1 MDTIDAVIVGGGP
14 AGAVA
19 AALLARRRPDLRIEV
34 VEACRTPH
42 HRPCGEYLSPGARR
56 VLAAAGAE
64 DAVLAA
70 GAKPLAGIV
79 LAGARG
85 GWDLPFAP
93 VLGWRPFRAQGL
105 GVRRERFDAALQQV
119 AADAGAVFRRGVRL
133 TALDRDGAAWR
144 LGFAD
149 GGALRARLVIGADGR
164 RSAVRRL
171 AGLDAPPARRRVA
184 IVARAHGVQHR
195 DRVEM
200 HVGALGQI
208 GLAPLGDG
216 EVNLNLLVA
225 NASERLLRERP
236 ADQVL
241 RAALA
246 ATPGLAARC
255 RGIRLG
261 TVMTTPS
268 LPQGSRAVAIDGLCL
283 VGDAAGF
290 CDPFTGEGMTLAL
303 RAAEALAVCVAAIP
317 AGAPIDTRAL
327 APYARAYDR
336 IVGRRRRMGGVLVR
350 LIERRRLS
358 DAIAAWLGHLP
369 LAARLLVA
377 DAAAYGR

>member
-1 MDTIDAVIVGGGP
+1 
-14 AGAVA
+14 
-19 AALLARRRPDLRIEV
+19 
-34 VEACRTPH
+34 
-42 HRPCGEYLSPGARR
+42 
-56 VLAAAGAE
+56 
-64 DAVLAA
+64 
-70 GAKPLAGIV
+70 
-79 LAGARG
+79 
-85 GWDLPFAP
+85 
-93 VLGWRPFRAQGL
+93 
-105 GVRRERFDAALQQV
+105 VRRERFDAALQQ
-119 AADAGAVFRRGVRL
+119 AAAEAGVTIRRGERV
-133 TALDRDGAAWR
+133 TGLDRDGAGWR
-144 LGFAD
+144 LALA
-149 GGALRARLVIGADGR
+149 GGDHLRAALVIGADGR
-164 RSAVRRL
+164 RSVIRRL

-200 HVGALGQI
+200 HVGGLGQI

-225 NASERLLRERP
+225 NASEPLLTERP
-236 ADQVL
+236 AAQVL
-241 RAALA
+241 LAALA

-268 LPQGSRAVAIDGLCL
+268 LPQGSRAVAIDGLAL

-303 RAAEALAVCVAAIP
+303 RAGEALAACVTAIP
-317 AGAPIDTRAL
+317 AGAPIDARAL

-336 IVGRRRRMGGVLVR
+336 IVGRRRRMGGLLVR

-358 DAIAAWLGHLP
+358 DTLAAWLGHLP